1 MQVSYWVSDMR
12 KYFSFIKDLCTQ
24 TTVALVYS
32 DHGKVETLVL
42 LTMIDT
48 QSLQSNH
55 NGYVLSLWLLSHGFE
70 LYIHIY
76 IYIYIYIYNYIC
88 AQVTDQQ
95 KEC

>member
-1 MQVSYWVSDMR
+1 MR

-55 NGYVLSLWLLSHGFE
+55 NGYVLSL
-70 LYIHIY
+70 
-76 IYIYIYIYNYIC
+76 
-88 AQVTDQQ
+88 
-95 KEC
+95 